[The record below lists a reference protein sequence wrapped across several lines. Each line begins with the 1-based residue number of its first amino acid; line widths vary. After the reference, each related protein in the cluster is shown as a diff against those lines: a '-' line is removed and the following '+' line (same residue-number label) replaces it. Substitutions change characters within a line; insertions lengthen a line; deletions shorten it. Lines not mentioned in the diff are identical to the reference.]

1 MFCIYMIP
9 LYTGFDLYR
18 FPSITK
24 LNIFYDFKLNVHVH
38 DVYFDI
44 VYITCAICLSDIVYL
59 NNRADTKM
67 LDIQIALSTLES
79 CNSEIRLVV
88 F

>member
-1 MFCIYMIP
+1 MYIQNIKSSPNVGNLLNLPCINKTAVY
-9 LYTGFDLYR
+9 
-18 FPSITK
+18 SEHK
-24 LNIFYDFKLNVHVH
+24 VHVQ

-79 CNSEIRLVV
+79 
-88 F
+88 